1 MNQEALEEELR
12 VLEEVE
18 RIDWVSENVI
28 KITLRYPRSIEI
40 FLKDPTVEKV
50 RERIKELLRRGIK
63 VFLGIERSGLIESV
77 EVKSDE
83 ADNELLT

>member
-12 VLEEVE
+12 ALEEVE

-28 KITLRYPRSIEI
+28 KITLRYPRSSEI

-50 RERIKELLRRGIK
+50 RERIKKLLRRGIK

-83 ADNELLT
+83 ADNELLI